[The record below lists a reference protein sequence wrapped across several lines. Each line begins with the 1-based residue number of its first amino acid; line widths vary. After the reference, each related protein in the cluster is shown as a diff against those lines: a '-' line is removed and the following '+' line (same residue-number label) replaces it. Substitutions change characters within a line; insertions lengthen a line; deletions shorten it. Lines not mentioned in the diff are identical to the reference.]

1 MIPQIIITVTIFL
14 VLIPSVYADTIPAP
28 DVSKKFS
35 LVGAGATFPFPLIDL
50 WRVEYNREFQN
61 VNLNYQSIGSGGGIK
76 QHIEKTVNFAATD
89 VPLKESETALAPN
102 TLHIPETIGG
112 VVLSYNIPE
121 IPTSGLKLT
130 GEIISG
136 IYLGQ
141 IDRWNDPQIVDIN
154 PDLPLPDKEIIPV
167 RRSDGSGTTFVLTDY
182 LSKKS
187 SEFQKQIGVGKSVS
201 WQEGVAA
208 AGNEGVAG
216 IILSTPNSIG
226 YVELAYAYQ
235 TDMTFAYIENADGT
249 KFVKPSIESVSD
261 ASVGAVSALPA
272 AHESWDEIS
281 LINSAGANAYPI
293 ASFSYLLLYE
303 DLAQVTDS
311 VLEARVIVHM
321 INWMITDGQRYSQT
335 LLYVPIP
342 SEITNIGQAGLDRI
356 TYNGQPLFSDAAS
369 NMTNSQQDGGGCL
382 VATATFGTEMSS
394 QVQSLREIRD
404 DTLMSSIPGNSFM
417 INFNKIYYHISPV
430 IVDVQR
436 TSPIINDVFAVLLY
450 PGLNL
455 LHLIE
460 YADSDIMILGLG
472 ILVIILGILF
482 YGGIPLLSGVII
494 HRLISSRHFVVNS
507 K

>member
-1 MIPQIIITVTIFL
+1 MILIMSLFI
-14 VLIPSVYADTIPAP
+14 LIPSVYADAIPVP

-50 WRVEYNREFQN
+50 WRVEYNKEFQN

-89 VPLKESETALAPN
+89 VPLKESESALAPN

-112 VVLSYNIPE
+112 VVLSYNIPD
-121 IPTSGLKLT
+121 IPTSGLRLT

-141 IDRWNDPQIVDIN
+141 IQRWNDPQIIDIN
-154 PDLPLPDKEIIPV
+154 PDLSLPDRQIIPV

-182 LSKKS
+182 LSKQS
-187 SEFQKQIGVGKSVS
+187 SEFQEQIGVGKSVS

-216 IILSTPNSIG
+216 IILSTPSSIG

-249 KFVKPSIESVSD
+249 NFVKPSIESVAD
-261 ASVGAVSALPA
+261 ASVGTVSALPA

-281 LINSAGANAYPI
+281 IVNSAGSNAYPI

-311 VLEARVIVHM
+311 VLEARALVHM
-321 INWMITDGQRYSQT
+321 INWMINDGQRYSET
-335 LLYVPIP
+335 LQYVPIP
-342 SEITNIGQAGLDRI
+342 SEITKLGKAGLDRI
-356 TYNGQPLFSDAAS
+356 TYNGEFLFSDAAS
-369 NMTNSQQDGGGCL
+369 NMTETSPSNGGCL
-382 VATATFGTEMSS
+382 VATATFGTEMSL
-394 QVQSLREIRD
+394 QVQFLREIRD
-404 DTLMSSIPGNSFM
+404 DTLMSSIPGSSFM
-417 INFNKIYYHISPV
+417 TNFNKIYYSVSPV
-430 IVDVQR
+430 IADVQR
-436 TSPIINDVFAVLLY
+436 TNPVINDMFGVLLY

-455 LHLIE
+455 LHLMQ
-460 YADSDIMILGLG
+460 YADSDHTILGLG
-472 ILVIILGILF
+472 MLVIILNILF
-482 YGGIPLLSGVII
+482 YVGIPISSGVIT
-494 HRLISSRHFVVNS
+494 HRLVSSRRLVVNS